1 MVPTV
6 LLYQDD
12 RVITVRAAGPDDAEG
27 ITRIHLVGWQ
37 RGYADLMP
45 SAYLAQRIAEEPART
60 ASRRE
65 HLETAQGRDQT
76 LVAVD
81 GAEVLGFTNFGPD
94 RDEPAIGEVYAIYVD
109 PDRLSTGIGQALMN
123 GAVDRLR
130 ARGLAPVRLWVLAG
144 NARGLAFYERYG
156 FRPDG
161 GRSSF
166 VVEQPGELPVELPE
180 VRLSLDL

>member
-1 MVPTV
+1 MV
-6 LLYQDD
+6 
-12 RVITVRAAGPDDAEG
+12 TVRSAGPDDAEG
-27 ITRIHLVGWQ
+27 ITRIHLTGWE

-45 SAYLAQRIAEEPART
+45 AAYLARRSAEEPQRVAR
-60 ASRRE
+60 RRE
-65 HLETAQGRDQT
+65 HLETPEGRDQT

-81 GAEVLGFTNFGPD
+81 GAQVVGFTNFGPD
-94 RDEPAIGEVYAIYVD
+94 RDDGTIGEVYAIYVD
-109 PDRLSTGIGQALMN
+109 PDRLSTGIGRALMDE
-123 GAVDRLR
+123 AVTRLR
-130 ARGLAPVRLWVLAG
+130 TRGLAPVRLWVIAG

-180 VRLSLDL
+180 LRLSIDV

>member
-1 MVPTV
+1 M
-6 LLYQDD
+6 
-12 RVITVRAAGPDDAEG
+12 ITVRPARPDDAEG
-27 ITRIHLVGWQ
+27 ITRIHLSGWE

-45 SAYLAQRIAEEPART
+45 ASYLTRRTAEGPARVVQ
-60 ASRRE
+60 RRE
-65 HLETAQGRDQT
+65 HLETEQGRTQT

-81 GAEVLGFTNFGPD
+81 GTDVLGFTNFGPD
-94 RDEPAIGEVYAIYVD
+94 RDDPTVGEVYAIYVD
-109 PDRLSTGIGQALMN
+109 PDRLSTGIGQAMMTE
-123 GAVDRLR
+123 AVDRLR

-166 VVEQPGELPVELPE
+166 VVEQPGELPIDLPE
-180 VRLSLDL
+180 LRLCLDL

>member
-1 MVPTV
+1 VH
-6 LLYQDD
+6 QDGA
-12 RVITVRAAGPDDAEG
+12 VITVRSAGPDDAEG
-27 ITRIHLVGWQ
+27 ITRIHLYGWE

-45 SAYLAQRIAEEPART
+45 ASYLARRT
-60 ASRRE
+60 AEGAQRLVQRRE

-81 GAEVLGFTNFGPD
+81 GADVLGFTNFGPD
-94 RDEPAIGEVYAIYVD
+94 RDDPAIGEVYAIYVD
-109 PDRLSTGIGQALMN
+109 PDRLSTGIGQALMT

-180 VRLSLDL
+180 LRFRLDL

>member
-1 MVPTV
+1 MVN
-6 LLYQDD
+6 
-12 RVITVRAAGPDDAEG
+12 VRPAGPDDAEG
-27 ITRIHLVGWQ
+27 ITRIHLIGWE

-45 SAYLAQRIAEEPART
+45 ADYLARRTAGQPARL
-60 ASRRE
+60 AQRRE

-81 GAEVLGFTNFGPD
+81 GVDVLGFTNFGPD
-94 RDEPAIGEVYAIYVD
+94 RDDPAIGEVYAIYVD

-123 GAVDRLR
+123 EAVTRLR

-166 VVEQPGELPVELPE
+166 VVEEPGELPIDLPE
-180 VRLSLDL
+180 LRLCLDL

>member
-1 MVPTV
+1 M
-6 LLYQDD
+6 
-12 RVITVRAAGPDDAEG
+12 ITVRPAGPDDAEG
-27 ITRIHLVGWQ
+27 ITRIHLSGWE

-45 SAYLAQRIAEEPART
+45 ASYLTRRTAEGPARVVQ
-60 ASRRE
+60 RRE
-65 HLETAQGRDQT
+65 HLETEQGRTQT

-81 GAEVLGFTNFGPD
+81 GTDVLGFTNFGPD
-94 RDEPAIGEVYAIYVD
+94 RDDSTVGEVYAIYVD
-109 PDRLSTGIGQALMN
+109 PDRLSTGIGQALMTE
-123 GAVDRLR
+123 AVDRLR

-166 VVEQPGELPVELPE
+166 VIEQPGELPIDLPE
-180 VRLSLDL
+180 LRLCLDL

>member
-1 MVPTV
+1 M
-6 LLYQDD
+6 
-12 RVITVRAAGPDDAEG
+12 ITVRPARPDDAES
-27 ITRIHLVGWQ
+27 ITRIHLSGWE

-45 SAYLAQRIAEEPART
+45 ASYLARRSAEGAVRVVQ
-60 ASRRE
+60 RRE
-65 HLETAQGRDQT
+65 HLETEQGQAQT

-81 GAEVLGFTNFGPD
+81 GTDVLGFTNFGPD
-94 RDEPAIGEVYAIYVD
+94 RDDPTVGEVYAIYVD
-109 PDRLSTGIGQALMN
+109 PDRLSTGIGQAMMTE
-123 GAVDRLR
+123 AVDRLR

-166 VVEQPGELPVELPE
+166 VVEQPGELPIDLPE
-180 VRLSLDL
+180 LRLCLDL